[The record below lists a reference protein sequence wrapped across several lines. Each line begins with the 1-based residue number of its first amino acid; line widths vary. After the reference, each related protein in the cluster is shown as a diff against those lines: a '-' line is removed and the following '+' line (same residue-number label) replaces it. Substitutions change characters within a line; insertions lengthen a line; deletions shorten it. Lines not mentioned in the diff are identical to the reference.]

1 MKKGFTLVEM
11 LVVVAVLI
19 TLMTITFRLNKFG
32 TSAGQRATTV
42 ERMARL
48 ENALSGYYAAFGTY
62 PPVKDH
68 QEQNILREANDYAMQ
83 IPDGAEQEPDW
94 EREWTTKH
102 QVEAACLAQP
112 VSCAFPYEDQYS
124 EIVKTK
130 SDAMKLLAKTS
141 KKMSDE
147 AKTIFAAGFDD
158 GVSDNID
165 RHAQNKNKTD
175 WREVHLFKFGL
186 MSYLLP
192 RYLVMMHGDDR
203 FLQYAQ
209 WTSNN
214 ELPCD
219 PMTGRPFSSWRDMQQ
234 NYVKKESN
242 TQLAHISNIP
252 SQAACARWI
261 ANFEGQLKCG
271 VSLTLFGVNVVDY
284 DASGA
289 VFEVGEDASVAK
301 IYTPSEPDSAST
313 SGQYILEE
321 VTMVDGWAH
330 DFYYHSPAPYQSY
343 IVWSAGAD
351 GKTFPPFV
359 ARDKLSSTGQKKA
372 AEWTKDD
379 IISLHN

>member
-11 LVVVAVLI
+11 LVVVAVLV

-32 TSAGQRATTV
+32 MTAGNRATTV

-83 IPDGAEQEPDW
+83 IPDGS
-94 EREWTTKH
+94 EREPNWDNEWDTEH

-141 KKMSDE
+141 KKMSSG
-147 AKTIFAAGFDD
+147 AKSIFSAGFDD

-165 RHAQNKNKTD
+165 RHNQNKDKTD
-175 WREVHLFKFGL
+175 WRDVHLFKFGL
-186 MSYLLP
+186 MSFLLP

-203 FLQYAQ
+203 FLKYAQ

-214 ELPCD
+214 QLPCD
-219 PMTGRPFSSWRDMQQ
+219 PMTGRPFNSWEAMQQ
-234 NYVKKESN
+234 NYVKRDSN
-242 TQLAHISNIP
+242 TDLAHISNIP

-271 VSLTLFGVNVVDY
+271 AELKLFGVNVAHGDPE
-284 DASGA
+284 
-289 VFEVGEDASVAK
+289 VFSVGEDASVAK
-301 IYTPSEPDSAST
+301 IYTPSEPGSSST

-321 VTMVDGWAH
+321 VTMLDGWGH
-330 DFYYHSPAPYQSY
+330 DFYYHSPAPYQGY
-343 IVWSAGAD
+343 VLWSAGPD

-359 ARDKLSSTGQKKA
+359 ARDELSSEGKEKA
-372 AEWTKDD
+372 AEWTADD